1 MSNWTLIFGTGFAI
15 VATFDVYWFLR
26 LAYTRLL
33 SYFRRPISVTE
44 DSIIYSIC
52 STSDIDYFCHMNNGK
67 YFRECDFGRFD
78 FYFRS
83 GLSRYFQSHKEM
95 YVVQHAAMIR
105 YRRSLN
111 FLMPFI
117 VKTKLIY
124 FDQRSLFFE
133 QSFISKP
140 DNFVRAVALCKNTV
154 VNCDVLA
161 LMKTLYGLE
170 QPKCPDDLLK
180 FIEANEISSN
190 KLKMKGHPVSEA
202 TSLVQ
207 MDDDVNNEASSKK
220 LR

>member
-1 MSNWTLIFGTGFAI
+1 
-15 VATFDVYWFLR
+15 
-26 LAYTRLL
+26 
-33 SYFRRPISVTE
+33 
-44 DSIIYSIC
+44 
-52 STSDIDYFCHMNNGK
+52 MNNGK

-207 MDDDVNNEASSKK
+207 MDDNVDNEASSKK